1 MKQITNWHLASVADF
16 EANGLLDTVTHI
28 HVMSYNMVNMDG
40 TRSKEFTIRRDDVPN
55 GRTGT
60 YKQRLAAFFK
70 WNIDNN
76 RPVVMHN
83 GIGYDA
89 KLVKMMLK
97 PELDEIGCNLDDL
110 MVIDTLATSWYLSP
124 DRRLHGLDSFFE
136 DYGIAKPPI
145 SDWDGDGKEFLDTMQ
160 HRCTEDVKINTA
172 LWEDHKERLI
182 DMYTLAQHYIDNGQE
197 IKDKHGNV
205 EKVLNVGGTRISA
218 DEWIPI
224 DDMIGRSV
232 DKAIDS
238 ILTFLMF
245 KMDCAA
251 LQEST
256 RWEVDVEHCR
266 KSLEKL
272 EEIVLSA
279 REGLAAVMPV
289 VPKYNKKTEPKA
301 APFKKNG
308 ERAAHWVNWDETM
321 RQFEAGERD
330 PESGALLVYIDK
342 EDSLVDGKQVYR
354 VWSKNE
360 EPNPGSPAQ
369 VKDFLFSKGWVPQT
383 FKYEKDEVAFNAW
396 IAAKP
401 QGKAN
406 HRQWEQWKNSRPE
419 ERAIP
424 QISVGGDDG
433 KELCHSLIELAEEV
447 PAIKVYAD
455 YKVAENR
462 RNVLKGFFRDM
473 EDGKWLKARIGGFT
487 NTLRVQH
494 RELVNLPGTDK
505 PYGYDIR
512 GSLIA
517 GIKRILVG
525 SDMSSLEDRVKHHF
539 MLPHDPDYVAT
550 MQADDFDPHILMA
563 LIAKMITQEE
573 FDQFK
578 LGNKSAN
585 AKAARKKGKTTNY
598 ASVYNAGA
606 AKIAQAAGVSL
617 EEGKILHEAYWKL
630 NWSVKAIADE
640 QVVFKDARGNK
651 WLVNPI
657 NGFCYSLRKE
667 SDRFSTLAQGTGSY
681 FFDMWVDNI
690 LTALVEEWGVAAKR
704 LTGSFHDECILCMR
718 DTEENRVKI
727 AKIIK
732 DAVHKVNK
740 DFGLRRKLDCET
752 QFGDRYSDIH

>member
-28 HVMSYNMVNMDG
+28 HVMSYNMVNEDG
-40 TRSKEFTIRRDDVPN
+40 TRSKEFTIRRDDPLMK
-55 GRTGT
+55 GKT
-60 YKQRLAAFFK
+60 YKQRLAGFFK

-89 KLVKMMLK
+89 KLVKMMIQ
-97 PELDEIGCNLDDL
+97 PELDEINCNLDDL

-172 LWEDHKERLI
+172 LYEDHKERLI

-197 IKDKHGNV
+197 IKDKQGRV
-205 EKVLNVGGTRISA
+205 EKVLNVGGTRISP

-266 KSLEKL
+266 ASLEKL

-279 REGLAAVMPV
+279 REGLAAVMPK
-289 VPKYNKKTEPKA
+289 VPKYVKKTEPKA
-301 APFKKNG
+301 DKFKKNG
-308 ERAAHWVNWDETM
+308 ERNSHWVRWDETM
-321 RQFEAGERD
+321 RQLEAGEKD
-330 PESGALLVYIDK
+330 PETGSPLVYIDK
-342 EDSLVDGKQVYR
+342 DDALVEGKQVYR
-354 VWSKNE
+354 VWNKNE
-360 EPNPGSPAQ
+360 DPNPGSPAQ

-406 HRQWEQWKNSRPE
+406 HRQWEHWKNSRPE

-539 MLPHDPDYVAT
+539 MLPHDPEYVAT

-606 AKIAQAAGVSL
+606 AKIAQAAGVPV

-690 LTALVEEWGVAAKR
+690 LTALVEEWGIAAKR
-704 LTGSFHDECILCMR
+704 LTGSFHDECIICMR
-718 DTEENRVKI
+718 DTEENRAKI

>member
-1 MKQITNWHLASVADF
+1 MKQITNWRQASVCDF
-16 EANGLLDTVTHI
+16 EADNLLFGVTKI
-28 HVMSYNMVNMDG
+28 HVMSYQIREMNG
-40 TRSKEFTIRRDDVPN
+40 ELSKVFTIRRDDVN
-55 GRTGT
+55 YVERVG
-60 YKQRLAAFFK
+60 KFFQYH
-70 WNIDNN
+70 IDKAI
-76 RPVVMHN
+76 PIVMHN
-83 GIGYDA
+83 GIGYDVRMVEKVL
-89 KLVKMMLK
+89 KLDLSK
-97 PELDEIGCNLDDL
+97 L
-110 MVIDTLATSWYLSP
+110 MVIDTLALSWYLSP

-145 SDWDGDGKEFLDTMQ
+145 ESWEQGEDQSLKDFLDVMQ
-160 HRCTEDVKINTA
+160 DRCTEDVKINTA
-172 LWEDHKERLI
+172 LWLDHMERLI
-182 DMYTLAQHYIDNGQE
+182 DMYSKAQDLITNGQRIE
-197 IKDKHGNV
+197 DKKGNV
-205 EKVLNVGGTRISA
+205 QILRVGGTRISP

-224 DDMIGRSV
+224 DDMKTRTV
-232 DKAIDS
+232 DEAIDS

-272 EEIVLSA
+272 EEIVLEA
-279 REGLAAVMPV
+279 RQGLAAVMPL
-289 VPKYNKKTEPKA
+289 VPKYVKKKQPKA
-301 APFKKNG
+301 DPFTKNG
-308 ERAAHWVNWDETM
+308 SRNAHWVRWDETM
-321 RQFEAGERD
+321 RQLAEGDKD
-330 PESGALLVYIDK
+330 PESGALLVYVDP
-342 EDSLVDGKQVYR
+342 EDDFGVYR
-354 VWSKNE
+354 VWTKNE
-360 EPNPGSPAQ
+360 EPNPGSPMQ

-396 IAAKP
+396 IANKP
-401 QGKAN
+401 VGKAN
-406 HRQWEQWKNSRPE
+406 HQQWERWKNSRPE

-433 KELCHSLIELAEEV
+433 KELCHSLLELAEEV

-462 RNVLKGFFRDM
+462 RNTLLGFFRDM
-473 EDGKWLKARIGGFT
+473 EDDKWLKARIGGFT
-487 NTLRVQH
+487 NTLRVKH
-494 RELVNLPGTDK
+494 RELVNLPGVDK

-517 GIKRILVG
+517 GLKRILVG

-539 MLPHDPDYVAT
+539 MLPHDPAYVAT

-573 FDQFK
+573 FDEFK
-578 LGNKSAN
+578 KGNKSAN

-606 AKIAQAAGVSL
+606 AKIAQAAGVVL
-617 EEGKILHEAYWKL
+617 EEGQILHKAYWEL

-640 QVVFKDARGNK
+640 QVVFKDSRGDK
-651 WLVNPI
+651 WLINPI

-681 FFDMWVDNI
+681 FFDMWVDNT
-690 LTALVEEWGVAAKR
+690 LEALVKEWGIKAKR
-704 LTGSFHDECILCMR
+704 LTGSFHDECIICMR

-732 DAVHKVNK
+732 DAVFKVNT
-740 DFGLRRKLDCET
+740 DYGLRRKLDCDT
-752 QFGDRYSDIH
+752 QFGQCYAEIH